1 MKGLIVLALCLLSLG
16 TQAAM
21 TNEYKREGG
30 RVRGLETHDGIIIK
44 NLNLQEGTKVLK
56 SLEEGEA
63 IEIREQI
70 IYPEEVSHLIW
81 GRLTEPAFTAKRP
94 NQPDYN

>member
-16 TQAAM
+16 TEAAVEQKSKELNGFK
-21 TNEYKREGG
+21 TQ
-30 RVRGLETHDGIIIK
+30 DGITFN
-44 NLNLQEGTKVLK
+44 NLNLQEGSKVLK
-56 SLEEGEA
+56 SLEEDEV

-70 IYPEEVSHLIW
+70 IYPEEVSELILN
-81 GRLTEPAFTAKRP
+81 GLTEPAITAKRP